1 MIDIIGL
8 NSCFEL
14 NGRQLKRP

>member
-1 MIDIIGL
+1 MIGIRGL

-14 NGRQLKRP
+14 NEGQLKRP